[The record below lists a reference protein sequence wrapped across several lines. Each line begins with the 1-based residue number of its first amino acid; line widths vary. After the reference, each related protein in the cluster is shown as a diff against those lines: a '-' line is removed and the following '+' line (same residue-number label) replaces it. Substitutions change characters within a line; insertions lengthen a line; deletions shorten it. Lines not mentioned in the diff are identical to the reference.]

1 MICSVVIPTY
11 NEGAYIEAALE
22 SVREQSPPW
31 EIIVADGA
39 STDETC
45 QIASSCAKVIRVARG
60 RAHQMNAG
68 AHMAEGELLV
78 FLHADSRLPSGAL
91 DHLRQLFY
99 QGSLEAGIFALKFDP
114 TGFWPSIYAACA
126 RLPWH
131 RLCFGDR
138 GIFIRRDVFET
149 LGGFPEV
156 PIFEDLQLVKQLH
169 RRKSFHYVQMSVTT
183 AYRRFE
189 HYGHLRQQCH
199 NLRLWLQYHMGT
211 PPEKLAPLYPYGTL
225 TKLSAGNDAM

>member
-11 NEGAYIEAALE
+11 NEEAYIQAALD
-22 SVREQSPPW
+22 SVRAQSPPW

-39 STDETC
+39 SSDETC
-45 QIASSCAKVIRVARG
+45 QIASSCAKVIQVARG
-60 RAHQMNAG
+60 RARQMNAG
-68 AHMAEGELLV
+68 ARLAEGELLV
-78 FLHADSRLPSGAL
+78 FLHADSRLPPGAL

-99 QGSLEAGIFALKFDP
+99 HGSLEAGIFALKFDP
-114 TGFWPSIYAACA
+114 AGFWPSVYAACA

-169 RRKSFHYVQMSVTT
+169 RRKSFHHVKMSVTT

-189 HYGHLRQQCH
+189 QYGHLRQQCH
-199 NLRLWLQYHMGT
+199 NLRLWLQYNMGT
-211 PPEKLAPLYPYGTL
+211 PPEKLAPLYPYETL

>member
-1 MICSVVIPTY
+1 
-11 NEGAYIEAALE
+11 
-22 SVREQSPPW
+22 
-31 EIIVADGA
+31 VADGA

-45 QIASSCAKVIRVARG
+45 QIALPCAKVIQVTRG
-60 RAHQMNAG
+60 RARQMNAG
-68 AHMAEGELLV
+68 ARMAEGELLV
-78 FLHADSRLPSGAL
+78 FLHADSCLPPGAL

-99 QGSLEAGIFALKFDP
+99 RESLEAGIFALKFDP
-114 TGFWPSIYAACA
+114 TGFWPNVYAACA

-169 RRKSFHYVQMSVTT
+169 HRKSFYYVKMSVTT

-189 HYGHLRQQCH
+189 QYGHLRQQCH
-199 NLRLWLQYHMGT
+199 NLRLWLQYNMGT
-211 PPEKLAPLYPYGTL
+211 PPEKLAPLYSYESL
-225 TKLSAGNDAM
+225 TKFSAKNDAM

>member
-11 NEGAYIEAALE
+11 NEGAYIQAALD
-22 SVREQSPPW
+22 SVKAQSPPW
-31 EIIVADGA
+31 EIIVADAA

-45 QIASSCAKVIRVARG
+45 QIASSCANVVQVARG
-60 RAHQMNAG
+60 RARQMNAG
-68 AHMAEGELLV
+68 AHVAEGKLLV
-78 FLHADSRLPSGAL
+78 FLHADSRLPPGAL

-99 QGSLEAGIFALKFDP
+99 QSSLEAGIFTLKFDP
-114 TGFWPSIYAACA
+114 TGFWPNLYAACA

-138 GIFIRRDVFET
+138 GIFIRRDVFES

-169 RRKSFHYVQMSVTT
+169 RRNSFRYVQMPVTT
-183 AYRRFE
+183 AFRRFE
-189 HYGHLRQQCH
+189 QYGHLRQQCR

-211 PPEKLAPLYPYGTL
+211 PPEKLAPLYPCETL
-225 TKLSAGNDAM
+225 TKQSAGNDAM

>member
-1 MICSVVIPTY
+1 M
-11 NEGAYIEAALE
+11 
-22 SVREQSPPW
+22 
-31 EIIVADGA
+31 ADGD

-45 QIASSCAKVIRVARG
+45 QTASSCAKVIKVARG
-60 RAHQMNAG
+60 RARQMNAG
-68 AHMAEGELLV
+68 AHVAEGELLV
-78 FLHADSRLPSGAL
+78 FLHADSRLPAGAL

-114 TGFWPSIYAACA
+114 TGFWASIYAACA

-138 GIFIRRDVFET
+138 GIFIRRDIFET

-156 PIFEDLQLVKQLH
+156 PIFEDLQLVRQLH
-169 RRKSFHYVQMSVTT
+169 RRKSFRYVQMPVTT

-189 HYGHLRQQCH
+189 QYGHLRQQYH
-199 NLRLWLQYHMGT
+199 NVRLWLQYHMGT
-211 PPEKLAPLYPYGTL
+211 PPEKLAPLYPYEIL
-225 TKLSAGNDAM
+225 TEPSTGNDAV